1 MTEEQPQLTR
11 TERLAQWMIDRE
23 QAKKEGEVDKTY
35 KMLKLNT
42 FLTLAV
48 LAVVG
53 GQDSSDLVMS
63 LIWFI

>member
-35 KMLKLNT
+35 KMFKLNT